1 MNRYFWTFLVGRA
14 VSTLGDGFGTIAMG
28 WLVFDLTGSK
38 LAMGSLYLV
47 GMVPEI
53 LLRFLGAPIID
64 RVNRTRLMAL
74 LDTVQFLAYVTPL
87 LLSVTGHLALWHLYA
102 LYVVAGAAHA
112 LYRPAVLAVVPSL
125 VSRERLARATA
136 LMDGVLQAAL
146 VSGPVIAGFAVVYVS
161 GVTAL
166 ALNAATFAVS
176 ALALGAITAGMAQA
190 KPGRSGN
197 ASYLTQVIEGFGFFK
212 RFPALFLL
220 TVMLGLTYMS
230 AWVIFSMHAP
240 YVKEHLQAGAEVVGF
255 MQACWPLGFLI
266 GTLLIGHLGEIRRR
280 RTLMLWALVGSGI
293 ALGGLGL
300 VPVGMVPLALACKV
314 LEGLS
319 FALFSTSSTVLFQRL
334 VPNELLGRVMSFRLL
349 LAWGGNPLG
358 AFLGGY
364 LGERI
369 GLPTTFLLAGA
380 VPIVVGLAGF
390 MIRSLHE
397 VDAEPSVEQVA

>member
-1 MNRYFWTFLVGRA
+1 MSRYYWLFLVGRA
-14 VSTLGDGFGTIAMG
+14 ISTLGDGFGTIAMG

-74 LDTVQFLAYVTPL
+74 LDSVQFLAYVSPL
-87 LLSVTGHLALWHLYA
+87 LLSITGHLALWHLYA
-102 LYVVAGAAHA
+102 LYMVAGAAHA

-125 VSRERLARATA
+125 VPRERLARATA
-136 LMDGVLQAAL
+136 IMDGVLQAAL
-146 VSGPVIAGFAVVYVS
+146 VMGPVVAGFAVVYVS

-166 ALNAATFAVS
+166 SLDAATFAVS
-176 ALALGAITAGMAQA
+176 ALALGAVTSGMAQP
-190 KPGRSGN
+190 KPSVA
-197 ASYLTQVIEGFGFFK
+197 ASTPYWRQVSEGFGFFK

-220 TVMLGLTYMS
+220 TVMLGITYMS

-240 YVKEHLQAGAEVVGF
+240 YVREHLQAGANVVGF
-255 MQACWPLGFLI
+255 MQACWPLGFLL
-266 GTLLIGHLGEIRRR
+266 GTLLIGYLGEIKQRRR
-280 RTLMLWALVGSGI
+280 LMLWALVGTGV

-314 LEGLS
+314 LEGFS

-334 VPNELLGRVMSFRLL
+334 VPNELLGRVMAFRLL

-358 AFLGGY
+358 AFLGGL
-364 LGERI
+364 LGERF
-369 GLPTTFLLAGA
+369 GLPATFMVAG
-380 VPIVVGLAGF
+380 VIPIVVGLAGF
-390 MIRSLHE
+390 GLRALHAI
-397 VDAEPSVEQVA
+397 DAEPKVEQAA